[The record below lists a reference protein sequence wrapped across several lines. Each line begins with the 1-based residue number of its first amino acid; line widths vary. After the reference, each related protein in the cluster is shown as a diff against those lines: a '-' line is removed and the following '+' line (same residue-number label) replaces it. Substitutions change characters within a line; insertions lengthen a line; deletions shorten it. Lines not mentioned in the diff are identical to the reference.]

1 MVMMKL
7 IMTLTILK
15 IKSILC
21 DDSVGESIWAPD
33 FLRKITLSLALLVFD
48 PQQCQRMMIMTKLV
62 DLNDVNNFRWW
73 SLLIGLLVND
83 DVDTFIIS
91 WSPQL
96 YDGQLLV
103 DLLVKLM
110 ISTNNDQWLVD
121 LLVAGT
127 DRVPPLPPSKHQS
140 PKPEWHHAD
149 HDHHDHPNDDDDH
162 HHNHHDNDDDYHG
175 EDDHHEDDDS
185 EAPIDQA

>member
-1 MVMMKL
+1 MMML
-7 IMTLTILK
+7 
-15 IKSILC
+15 
-21 DDSVGESIWAPD
+21 
-33 FLRKITLSLALLVFD
+33 TLSL
-48 PQQCQRMMIMTKLV
+48 LV
-62 DLNDVNNFRWW
+62 DLLNCMMD
-73 SLLIGLLVND
+73 
-83 DVDTFIIS
+83 
-91 WSPQL
+91 
-96 YDGQLLV
+96 QLLV

-121 LLVAGT
+121 LLVAGA

-175 EDDHHEDDDS
+175 EDDHHHEDDDS
-185 EAPIDQA
+185 EAPIDQAKHVQSCFIHTYFKTC